1 MDYKNLFN
9 VENKVVLV
17 TGGSRG
23 IGEMIATGFVS
34 AGAKVYISSRSVEAC
49 EKVATELNA
58 KGPGK
63 CISLPA
69 DLQKADEVK
78 RLVQELS
85 EKEDHLDVLV
95 NNAGATWGE
104 SFVDFPDE
112 AFDKVLTLNLKRVF
126 TLTQACFNLL
136 SARAS
141 TENPSSVIN
150 IGSVDGIRTPAQ
162 ETYAYSASKAGLH
175 HLSRHLAGRLGYDG
189 ITVNTIAPGP
199 FQSKMMKATLDAFGD
214 IIVAKVPVSRIGS
227 AEDIAGTC
235 IYLSSRAG
243 QYTNGALITVDG
255 GVTVNNFASSL

>member
-1 MDYKNLFN
+1 MDYRNLFN
-9 VENKVVLV
+9 VQNKIVLV

-23 IGEMIATGFVS
+23 IGEMIATGFVA
-34 AGAKVYISSRSVEAC
+34 AGAKVYISSRSEEAC
-49 EKVATELNA
+49 EKVAAELNA

-63 CISLPA
+63 CFSLPA
-69 DLQKADEVK
+69 NLQKLDEVK
-78 RLVQELS
+78 RLVEELS
-85 EKEDHLDVLV
+85 KKEDHLDVLV

-104 SFVDFPDE
+104 SFVDFPDD

-126 TLTQACFNLL
+126 SLTQACFDLL
-136 SARAS
+136 SAKSS
-141 TENPSSVIN
+141 TESPSSVIN

>member
-23 IGEMIATGFVS
+23 IGEMIATGFV
-34 AGAKVYISSRSVEAC
+34 AGGAKVYISSRSVEAC
-49 EKVATELNA
+49 EKVAAELNA

-69 DLQKADEVK
+69 DLQKVDEVK

-104 SFVDFPDE
+104 SFVDFPDD

-126 TLTQACFNLL
+126 TLTQACFDLL
-136 SARAS
+136 SAKAS

>member
-9 VENKVVLV
+9 VANKVVLV

-49 EKVATELNA
+49 EKVAAELNA

-69 DLQKADEVK
+69 DLQKLDEVK

-85 EKEDHLDVLV
+85 KKEDHLDVLV

-104 SFVDFPDE
+104 NFTDFPDD

-126 TLTQACFNLL
+126 TLTQACFDLL
-136 SARAS
+136 SAKAS

>member
-1 MDYKNLFN
+1 MDYNNLIN
-9 VENKVVLV
+9 VANKVVLV

-34 AGAKVYISSRSVEAC
+34 AGARVYISSRSVEAC
-49 EKVATELNA
+49 EKVAAELNA

-69 DLQKADEVK
+69 DLQKLDEVK
-78 RLVQELS
+78 
-85 EKEDHLDVLV
+85 HLDVLV

-104 SFVDFPDE
+104 NFVDFPDD

-126 TLTQACFNLL
+126 TLTQACFDLL
-136 SARAS
+136 SAKAS